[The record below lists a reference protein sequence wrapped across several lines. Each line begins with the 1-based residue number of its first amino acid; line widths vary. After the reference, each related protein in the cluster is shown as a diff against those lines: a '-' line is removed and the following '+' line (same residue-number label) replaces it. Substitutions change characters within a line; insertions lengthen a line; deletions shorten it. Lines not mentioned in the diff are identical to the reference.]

1 MDTKKSHTHSKAGYS
16 GHNTEKKPTTTS
28 SAGYSKH
35 SKHEK
40 SGAVSGDSH
49 IGHSDKKKS
58 GSSNSVSYSGHT
70 SKKTSEMSN
79 KDTEKTTTS
88 TAAASS
94 TALRAAR
101 SRFVQ
106 NYLVVWLDAN
116 IDEKREHFQK
126 SLVELRK
133 IVVTLDLFTDV
144 DQCIEYLKRIDG
156 QKIFLITSGSL
167 GKKTVPLIHDVAQ
180 LDTIFVFCINKD
192 LHKVWAKEWSK
203 VKGVHGTIKSICK
216 RLIKAT
222 RLCDHDAIPMSF
234 VPKQIVAEGAAGP
247 DQKNLDQLP
256 ATYMYSVIFK
266 DIILEIND
274 DDKKS
279 MKPLVNFCQQQKVS
293 ETELKEFKH
302 KYRDRSAV
310 WWYTKP
316 MFLYG
321 MLNRALRTL
330 DMEGMTKLGFFIRS
344 LHRQLEQLHRQQS
357 ANFQTALT
365 VYRGQGMSKEDF
377 QNLFNSKG
385 GLLSF
390 NNFLSTS
397 KKQKVATSFV
407 QDALERN
414 PHIVGVMFIMTID
427 PSKISTSI
435 TPFAMIDEHSALPQ
449 EQEIL
454 FTMHTV
460 FRIDEITQTPSNSRL
475 WEVQLTIT
483 DESDPQLSTLTNRIK
498 EEVSGERWYRM
509 GKLMLKVGHF
519 DQAEELYDELLKGAS
534 DDSDR
539 AFIHHQLGGIKDSQG
554 KYPEAAKFYEKSLNV
569 YEQIL
574 SPNDPKLA
582 TMYNDIGLLYHNMGE
597 YSKAL
602 EFYEKANKIYVISL
616 PPAHPDLATS
626 YSNIGQVYNNMGE
639 YSKALEYY
647 EKDVAIKKI
656 SLPPTHPDLATS
668 YNNIA
673 GVYSNMVGH
682 FDQAEELY
690 DELLKGASDDSDR
703 AFIHHQLGGIKD
715 SQGKYPEAAKFYE
728 KSLNVYEQI
737 LSPNDPKLATMYND
751 IGLLYHNMGEYSKA
765 LEFYEKANKIYV
777 ISLPPAHPDL
787 ATSYNNIGLV
797 YNNMGEY
804 SKALEYYEKAKQIY
818 EISLPP
824 THPFL
829 ATSYNN
835 IGGVYYSM
843 GEYSKA
849 LPLQEKALDIF
860 RKSLPSTHPDIKN
873 VMIGIAATK
882 EKL

>member
-1 MDTKKSHTHSKAGYS
+1 MDTKKSHIPRKADYF
-16 GHNTEKKPTTTS
+16 GHNTEKKPITAS
-28 SAGYSKH
+28 SAGYTKH
-35 SKHEK
+35 SRHEK

-49 IGHSDKKKS
+49 IAHSDKKKS
-58 GSSNSVSYSGHT
+58 GADSSVTSSGHDTKTKSTT
-70 SKKTSEMSN
+70 SKQN
-79 KDTEKTTTS
+79 TEKTTTTIT

-94 TALRAAR
+94 TALRARR
-101 SRFVQ
+101 SRIVQ

-116 IDEKREHFQK
+116 IDEKKEHFQK

-602 EFYEKANKIYVISL
+602 EFYEKANKIYI
-616 PPAHPDLATS
+616 
-626 YSNIGQVYNNMGE
+626 
-639 YSKALEYY
+639 ALEY
-647 EKDVAIKKI
+647 
-656 SLPPTHPDLATS
+656 
-668 YNNIA
+668 
-673 GVYSNMVGH
+673 
-682 FDQAEELY
+682 F
-690 DELLKGASDDSDR
+690 
-703 AFIHHQLGGIKD
+703 
-715 SQGKYPEAAKFYE
+715 E
-728 KSLNVYEQI
+728 KSI
-737 LSPNDPKLATMYND
+737 
-751 IGLLYHNMGEYSKA
+751 
-765 LEFYEKANKIYV
+765 KI
-777 ISLPPAHPDL
+777 I
-787 ATSYNNIGLV
+787 
-797 YNNMGEY
+797 
-804 SKALEYYEKAKQIY
+804 